1 MVGRPVGTDDAEA
14 LGNAVAGHLALQGEQ
29 AAGGVLAQA
38 GGILDFLTR
47 GRQGGGKGGGAVGI
61 DEMAGQALDD
71 GGEGGLVDFG
81 HLHQGAAAKTAGA
94 QPAGVER

>member
-1 MVGRPVGTDDAEA
+1 
-14 LGNAVAGHLALQGEQ
+14 
-29 AAGGVLAQA
+29 
-38 GGILDFLTR
+38 
-47 GRQGGGKGGGAVGI
+47 
-61 DEMAGQALDD
+61 MAGQALDD